1 MVNNRFLMTELY
13 ELTMSNGFFM
23 SGKANEIAHFD
34 LFFRKVP
41 DKGGFAIFAGLSR
54 MIELIK
60 KIEANGEAATHA
72 AVKKDLSNCVNYS
85 IALKSV
91 LFSISQLYYS
101 SEIYQA

>member
-13 ELTMSNGFFM
+13 ELTMANGFFM

-34 LFFRKVP
+34 LFFRRVP

-60 KIEANGEAATHA
+60 NISFKDEDLEYLKTLAFILDAKIGYKT
-72 AVKKDLSNCVNYS
+72 V
-85 IALKSV
+85 SV
-91 LFSISQLYYS
+91 
-101 SEIYQA
+101 E